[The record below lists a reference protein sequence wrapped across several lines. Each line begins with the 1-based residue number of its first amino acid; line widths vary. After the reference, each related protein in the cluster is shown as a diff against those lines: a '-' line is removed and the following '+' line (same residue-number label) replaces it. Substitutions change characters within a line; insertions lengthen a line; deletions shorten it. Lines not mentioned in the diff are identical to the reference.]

1 MCWIRPRRPA
11 GGVAE
16 GGFSNRRLLGLV
28 AVLVLRLVLGLGLR
42 LGLVAMLEPR
52 LVLGLR
58 LGLVPLMPGF

>member
-16 GGFSNRRLLGLV
+16 GVLRGCFSNRRLLGLV
-28 AVLVLRLVLGLGLR
+28 AVLVPRPVLVLGLW
-42 LGLVAMLEPR
+42 
-52 LVLGLR
+52 

>member
-16 GGFSNRRLLGLV
+16 GVLRGCFSNRRLLGLGLA
-28 AVLVLRLVLGLGLR
+28 AVLVPRLVLGLGLW
-42 LGLVAMLEPR
+42 
-52 LVLGLR
+52 